1 MFIGFVDTS
10 MSKNTFR
17 LTAIALAGL
26 ILFIDILTPLGVAD
40 AILYV
45 ALVMFCFWASDS
57 RAPFIMAVAA
67 SFLTLLGAL
76 LSPSGEAHWGVVVA
90 NRVLSLIA
98 IWISAIIVWKFKVG
112 EQSLQ
117 KAHDELES
125 KVAER
130 TRQLSKA
137 RDELEKRVADRTAD
151 LTALNEELKT
161 FAYIVSHDLR
171 APLINI
177 RGFASELK
185 MGLGVISR
193 ALEKN
198 PMLLDNEEGKEVA
211 GLLKED
217 VPEALKF
224 IDSSSVAMDNLIN
237 AILKLSRLEQKN
249 FKREKMSV
257 GAVVES
263 ALQSL
268 SYQIEANGTQVMVGS
283 LPDIEADAVSM
294 EQVFANTI
302 SNAVKYLDPTRPGKI
317 EISGQDREGDT
328 LFTIKD
334 NGRGIARDDFGK
346 VFQIFRRAGKQDVAG
361 EGMGLAYVQ
370 TIIRRHG
377 GRIWLE
383 SEPNVGT
390 TFFIAIPKT
399 GAA

>member
-1 MFIGFVDTS
+1 

-17 LTAIALAGL
+17 LTSVALAGS
-26 ILFIDILTPLGVAD
+26 ILFIDVLTPLGVAD

-57 RAPFIMAVAA
+57 RAPFVMAVAA
-67 SFLTLLGAL
+67 SVLTLLGAA
-76 LSPSGEAHWGVVVA
+76 LSPPGEAHWGVVAA
-90 NRVLSLIA
+90 NRVLSLMA

-112 EQSLQ
+112 ELSLQ

-130 TRQLSKA
+130 TRQLSRA
-137 RDELEKRVADRTAD
+137 RDELEKRVADRTSE

-177 RGFASELK
+177 RGFTSELK
-185 MGLGVISR
+185 MGIGVIGR
-193 ALEKN
+193 ALGKN
-198 PMLLDNEEGKEVA
+198 PSLLETEEGREVA

-224 IDSSSVAMDNLIN
+224 IDSSAIAMDSMIN

-249 FKREKMSV
+249 FKREKMNTGS
-257 GAVVES
+257 VVES
-263 ALQSL
+263 VLESL
-268 SYQIEANGTQVMVGS
+268 SYQIEANGTQVCIGV

-302 SNAVKYLDPTRPGKI
+302 SNAVKYLAPSRPGKI
-317 EISGQDREGDT
+317 EISGQERENDT
-328 LFTIKD
+328 LFMVKD
-334 NGRGIARDDFGK
+334 NGRGIAKEDFGK

-377 GRIWLE
+377 GQIWLE
-383 SEPNVGT
+383 SEPGVGT

>member
-1 MFIGFVDTS
+1 
-10 MSKNTFR
+10 MSKNVFR
-17 LTAIALAGL
+17 LTASALAGF

-57 RAPFIMAVAA
+57 RAPFIMAVTA
-67 SFLTLLGAL
+67 SVLTLVGAM
-76 LSPSGEAHWGVVVA
+76 LSPPGEAHWDVPVA
-90 NRVLSLIA
+90 NRAFSMIA

-112 EQSLQ
+112 ELSLQ

-125 KVAER
+125 KVEER
-130 TRQLSKA
+130 THQLRKA

-185 MGLGVISR
+185 MGLGVIGR
-193 ALEKN
+193 ALDKN
-198 PMLLDNEEGKEVA
+198 PGLLDSEEGKEAA
-211 GLLKED
+211 GLLKAD

-224 IDSSSVAMDNLIN
+224 IDSSAVAMDNLVN

-257 GAVVES
+257 GMVVES
-263 ALQSL
+263 VLKSL
-268 SYQIEANGTQVMVGS
+268 SYQIEANGTQVCIGN

-302 SNAVKYLDPTRPGKI
+302 SNAVKYLDPSRPGKI
-317 EISGQDREGDT
+317 EISGQDREEDT
-328 LFTIKD
+328 LFVIKD
-334 NGRGIARDDFGK
+334 NGRGIAKEDFGK
-346 VFQIFRRAGKQDVAG
+346 VFQIFRRAGRQDVEG

-377 GRIWLE
+377 GHIWLE
-383 SEPNVGT
+383 SEPGVGT
-390 TFFIAIPKT
+390 AFFITIPKA

>member
-1 MFIGFVDTS
+1 

-17 LTAIALAGL
+17 LTAIALAGS
-26 ILFIDILTPLGVAD
+26 ILFIDVLTPLGVAD

-45 ALVMFCFWASDS
+45 ALVMFCFWASDL
-57 RAPFIMAVAA
+57 RAPFIMAVTA
-67 SFLTLLGAL
+67 SVLTLLGAA
-76 LSPSGEAHWGVVVA
+76 LSPSGEAHWGVVAA
-90 NRVLSLIA
+90 NRVLSMIA

-112 EQSLQ
+112 EISLQ

-137 RDELEKRVADRTAD
+137 RDELEKRVADRTSD

-177 RGFASELK
+177 RGFTGELK
-185 MGLGVISR
+185 MGIGVIGR
-193 ALEKN
+193 VLEKN
-198 PMLLDNEEGKEVA
+198 PDLLETEEGKEVA

-224 IDSSSVAMDNLIN
+224 IDSSAVAMDSMIN

-249 FKREKMSV
+249 FKREKMNTLS
-257 GAVVES
+257 VVES
-263 ALQSL
+263 VLESL
-268 SYQIEANGTQVMVGS
+268 SYQIEANGTQIRVGN
-283 LPDIEADAVSM
+283 LPDVEADDVSM

-302 SNAVKYLDPTRPGKI
+302 SNAVKYLDPSRPGKI
-317 EISGQDREGDT
+317 EISGQERENDT
-328 LFTIKD
+328 LFMIKD
-334 NGRGIARDDFGK
+334 NGRGIAKEDFGK

-377 GRIWLE
+377 GQIWLE
-383 SEPNVGT
+383 SEPDVGT